1 MIPEH
6 TLGLMVV
13 NREGLFLGELPLS
26 ELLIRQPS
34 LLVSE
39 VMDSDTLSISPEMN
53 QSDLAVLFREHDLVS
68 VPVVDENNKLIG
80 RVTLDDMMDVM
91 HEEADHQ
98 ILGAVGLDEDEDL
111 FSPVLPSAK
120 RRLFWLGINLA
131 TAFLAAWVIGLFEA
145 TLEKIVA
152 LAVLMPIVASMGG
165 IAGTQTLTLMIR
177 GLATGKISS
186 SNSRWLA
193 YKEITISMISG
204 VVWAI
209 VVGLVS
215 YAWFKDVRISL
226 VLGAAMVIN
235 LIVAAFSGFMIPL
248 MMKRAGID
256 PALAGGV
263 VLTTATDV
271 IGFVSFLG
279 LATMFLL

>member
-1 MIPEH
+1 
-6 TLGLMVV
+6 
-13 NREGLFLGELPLS
+13 
-26 ELLIRQPS
+26 
-34 LLVSE
+34 
-39 VMDSDTLSISPEMN
+39 
-53 QSDLAVLFREHDLVS
+53 
-68 VPVVDENNKLIG
+68 
-80 RVTLDDMMDVM
+80 
-91 HEEADHQ
+91 
-98 ILGAVGLDEDEDL
+98 
-111 FSPVLPSAK
+111 
-120 RRLFWLGINLA
+120 
-131 TAFLAAWVIGLFEA
+131 
-145 TLEKIVA
+145 
-152 LAVLMPIVASMGG
+152 MPIVASMGG

-215 YAWFKDVRISL
+215 YSWFKDVRISL
-226 VLGAAMVIN
+226 VLGAAMVIK